1 MMTFTAEPGVA
12 TAPAPWDIKQL
23 LCADAFSHPTSKIE
37 LRETHL
43 SWVVLT
49 GSFAYKIKKPVR
61 LDFIDA
67 STLSQRR
74 HFCNEELRLNQRLAA
89 NLYVK
94 VVTVSLHDGHARV
107 GMPGGHV
114 VDYAVCM
121 RQFDGENELAALLE
135 SEEVALSEVTDLA
148 EKIALFHMS
157 APTTEHGY
165 HNDRTEQTYDTVF
178 TNLASLISNAQDI
191 EPLPALDRLHEW
203 THQQARQLEPF
214 LNLRARSGCIR
225 ECHGDLH
232 SRNIVRW
239 KDRLLPF
246 DCIEFDPRL
255 RWIDVLSD
263 LSFLVMDLVSHD
275 REDLATALLSKY
287 LEITGDYDG
296 VRVLP
301 FYAVYRALVRAKV
314 DAISIRQSSAHAE
327 EFRQRLRRRVQTA
340 VEWLDRPRP
349 MLILMHGASGSG
361 KSWLS
366 ERLVP
371 NFPALRIRSDIER
384 KRFVR
389 SVAQPAGPCDSNDL
403 YAPDVTH
410 RTYARLLECAES
422 VTQAG
427 FSAIV
432 DATFLNPIDRE
443 LFHGLARR
451 LQCAYAIVSCHADTP
466 TLTQRI
472 EARAR
477 EAADPSDADRRV
489 LAMQLNS
496 LLPFPED
503 ERPDVIFADTR
514 DPLVVRH
521 VTSALQSKVSSLP

>member
-1 MMTFTAEPGVA
+1 MMTFTAEPDVA

-23 LCADAFSHPTSKIE
+23 LCADAFSHPVRRIE

-67 STLSQRR
+67 STLSQRQ

-89 NLYVK
+89 ALYVK

-107 GMPGGHV
+107 GVPGGRV

-121 RQFDGENELAALLE
+121 HQFDGENELAALLE
-135 SEEVALSEVTDLA
+135 REEVALSEVTDLA
-148 EKIALFHMS
+148 GQIALFHMS
-157 APTTEHGY
+157 APAVEHGH

-178 TNLASLISNAQDI
+178 ANLTSLISNARDI
-191 EPLPALDRLHEW
+191 EPLPALDRLTQW
-203 THQQARQLEPF
+203 MHQQARQLEPI
-214 LNLRARSGCIR
+214 LNLRARTGCIR

-239 KDRLLPF
+239 NDRLLPF

-263 LSFLVMDLVSHD
+263 LSFLVMDLVSHE

-301 FYAVYRALVRAKV
+301 FYAVYRALVRAKI
-314 DAISIRQSSAHAE
+314 DAISLQQSSAHAE
-327 EFRQRLRRRVQTA
+327 NLRQRLRRRVQTA

-384 KRFVR
+384 KRFAR
-389 SVAQPAGPCDSNDL
+389 ATGSRQSNNL

-422 VTQAG
+422 VMQAG

-451 LQCAYAIVSCHADTP
+451 LQCAYAIVSCHADTS

-477 EAADPSDADRRV
+477 DAADPSDADRRV
-489 LAMQLNS
+489 LARQLNS

-503 ERPDVIFADTR
+503 ERPDVIYADTR
-514 DPLVVRH
+514 QPLVVRH
-521 VTSALQSKVSSLP
+521 VTSALQAKVSSLP